1 MVNCMAKLVWWSNS
15 TADEEKERGD
25 VSNKN
30 DSYLFMGFFVVV
42 VVVVFFFRKIELL
55 EKYLKE
61 KKNRFLREFFCKK
74 WKLFD

>member
-1 MVNCMAKLVWWSNS
+1 MAKLVCWSNS

-42 VVVVFFFRKIELL
+42 VVFFFFFFRKIELL

-61 KKNRFLREFFCKK
+61 KKSRFLREFFRKK